1 MQTDLGSMTLMWAKK
16 VVFPT
21 YIGKVSWLKPNVEKK
36 TSYAML
42 TGKKTE
48 IEVPIK
54 YNTKV
59 GTVDHV
65 HGNQTL
71 HFKITMQFV
80 NATFHKTDVKQ
91 FEQTQEDERQKR
103 ENNNNLEA
111 AKTLEDLKNR
121 QQQAEFAE
129 SQSERDLEVAGAPA
143 AIRAQEKVRREN
155 RKIRDERSKQDQW
168 EEFDDGE
175 DDMEIVQ
182 DDPARLARDKER
194 AKTFKQNEKFI
205 AARAKLEHQNQL
217 EAIRGEAKKRDL
229 KLQEQRELDAAKA
242 PAKPGLWQRMNFWS
256 RPDKDE
262 DKGNKTK
269 DNTGKK
275 VKVQK
280 TLASEEDVEQE
291 ESLPPQKPPPRQP
304 PHKYPQYIVKDIPPL
319 AKQPAML
326 PKGARRPQSGVL
338 YTRPSPD
345 AMNANKTRFVSK
357 KPSNDGKSP
366 GEIMQSPTPVS
377 QRTQHGTSNN
387 DGPEDKNQPEIYDD
401 DGSSEEDIASE
412 PKAAQAGWSRVSS
425 HGVINPHG
433 RTASPPSLVSHQS
446 KTNNT
451 LHAEPRSTLYQQPLP
466 PNDGRLRNNYA
477 RSRKSAFVRTEGD
490 EDTQDGEFDIDIE
503 DTKHIEEVELDK
515 TNNRGLAT
523 ARSHTLLKAQND
535 STVTAHDSSTGSSN
549 ASDKQQRSVQTSVKA
564 SEAGDSK
571 ASRLGSARSEN
582 AESNDSAFGKT
593 SPRHMTHKQRQSAGI
608 PSHPP
613 ELPKSATD
621 MSHDDDDTATP
632 RQSKFSQATKE
643 RVKKLL
649 DPSRAASKSDETP
662 QKNKFPPVQTPQPKK
677 LPPVQTSKKK
687 NRLSP
692 AQQNTMPPDDTMS
705 PPAAQT
711 FGGMGHAS
719 VRPVDHNGQGWQPNG
734 KIKPLQTAQERHA
747 EQKAQEQ
754 QARLDQMGKSY
765 Y

>member
-1 MQTDLGSMTLMWAKK
+1 MDVENDNPYCVVLEDTMQTDLGSMTLMWAKK

-357 KPSNDGKSP
+357 KPSNDGKSRE
-366 GEIMQSPTPVS
+366 EIMQSPTPVS
-377 QRTQHGTSNN
+377 QRTQHGISNN
-387 DGPEDKNQPEIYDD
+387 DGPEDKNQSEIYDD
-401 DGSSEEDIASE
+401 DGSSEEDIASA

-425 HGVINPHG
+425 HGVSNPHG
-433 RTASPPSLVSHQS
+433 RTASHPSLVSHQS
-446 KTNNT
+446 KTNST
-451 LHAEPRSTLYQQPLP
+451 LHTEPRSTLSQPPLP
-466 PNDGRLRNNYA
+466 PND
-477 RSRKSAFVRTEGD
+477 E
-490 EDTQDGEFDIDIE
+490 
-503 DTKHIEEVELDK
+503 H
-515 TNNRGLAT
+515 
-523 ARSHTLLKAQND
+523 D
-535 STVTAHDSSTGSSN
+535 STVTAHNSSTG
-549 ASDKQQRSVQTSVKA
+549 SDKQQRSVQTSVKA

-571 ASRLGSARSEN
+571 TSRTSSARSKN
-582 AESNDSAFGKT
+582 AESNDSAFQET
-593 SPRHMTHKQRQSAGI
+593 SPRHKKNSQRASPGI
-608 PSHPP
+608 PSHQPNVQP
-613 ELPKSATD
+613 SSHKSTTLMEQNPTSSGQPAD
-621 MSHDDDDTATP
+621 AATP
-632 RQSKFSQATKE
+632 RKSKFSKATKE
-643 RVKKLL
+643 RVNKLL
-649 DPSRAASKSDETP
+649 DLSQAASKPD
-662 QKNKFPPVQTPQPKK
+662 KTPQPKK
-677 LPPVQTSKKK
+677 LPPVRTPKKK

-692 AQQNTMPPDDTMS
+692 EPQQTMPPDDTMS
-705 PPAAQT
+705 PPVEEI

-719 VRPVDHNGQGWQPNG
+719 GQSNVLRARSIRPNGQAWQPTAKLSPVKSQKEHEEAVREIHRAEIYAKNG
-734 KIKPLQTAQERHA
+734 SGHGI
-747 EQKAQEQ
+747 
-754 QARLDQMGKSY
+754 GK
-765 Y
+765 